1 MNTPRLRDLRLL
13 LPAISISALAFLS
26 SCGFL
31 SFGSVKQKYGISSN
45 EQSNNN
51 VMLTTASGIKLL
63 SNQEYVW
70 SVSDLVGKSYDL
82 SLVSGW
88 GGNTQYSG
96 FDALIWTN
104 LDSKAVSDRLATAE
118 TVANDAINSSQV
130 MSCGVSNAGEKAWGG
145 CPSRIVTAF
154 VEKAFRRPA
163 SAEELSNF
171 RSQYEAAVN
180 RARTSGAGDSDQ
192 FREGI
197 REVVATTLMSPQF
210 FTRTLPMLT
219 ADEYTRKLTAYEVAE
234 RLSYLIAGT
243 LPDNELMASA
253 KSGAITQPKE
263 ILAQARRLF
272 DKYHDRFVAHFFG
285 QFVGY
290 KKLLIGN
297 PTDLHRDFV
306 TESNLVF
313 SELFKNDRPIEDYL
327 TPGFTFVNNRLASHY
342 GISGGFDANFS
353 RVETPIRGGMLT
365 QGSFLAMTGVPIL
378 SNHPP
383 MGQPIKRGIWVQ
395 ARLLC
400 NPIQPTPSDL
410 LQEIGIVAGNIPAD
424 LPLHERLAVHRS
436 NSARCENCHRY
447 MDPVGLGLESF
458 GPEGQSRSFY
468 DAGQTKPVV
477 DRGELLGKNF
487 EGPTAMSALV
497 AELPEFK
504 HCVGERIMNYT
515 LGQTTST
522 RTNSFVNSL
531 IRNKNGQSP
540 SFKELILRV
549 VTSQSFQTLTREK

>member
-1 MNTPRLRDLRLL
+1 MHATGFCYRRLTTN
-13 LPAISISALAFLS
+13 AISLSALVFLS

-31 SFGSVKQKYGISSN
+31 NFGSVKEKYGISSN
-45 EQSNNN
+45 EQSNA
-51 VMLTTASGIKLL
+51 MLTTASGIKLL

-70 SVSDLVGKSYDL
+70 SVSDLVGKTYDL
-82 SLVSGW
+82 SLVSAW
-88 GGNTQYSG
+88 GGNAQYSG
-96 FDALIWTN
+96 FDALVWTN
-104 LDSKAVSDRLATAE
+104 LDSKAVNDRLNTAE
-118 TVANDAINSSQV
+118 SVASDAVASAQV
-130 MSCGVSNAGEKAWGG
+130 MTCTVSNSAEKAWSG
-145 CPSRIVTAF
+145 CPSRIATAF
-154 VEKAFRRPA
+154 VGKAFRRPA
-163 SAEELSNF
+163 TSEELSNF
-171 RSQYEAAVN
+171 RSQYEAAI
-180 RARTSGAGDSDQ
+180 ARSQKNGAGDADQ
-192 FREGI
+192 FRDGM
-197 REVVATTLMSPQF
+197 REVFATTLMSPQF
-210 FTRTLPMLT
+210 FTRTLPMLSPG
-219 ADEYTRKLTAYEVAE
+219 EYTRKLTGYEVAE

-243 LPDNELMASA
+243 LPDDELLAAA
-253 KSGAITQPKE
+253 KSDAILQPKE
-263 ILAQARRLF
+263 ILAQSRRLF

-285 QFVGY
+285 QFMGY
-290 KKLLIGN
+290 KKLLLGT
-297 PTDLHRDFV
+297 PSDLHRDFV
-306 TESNLVF
+306 RESNLVF
-313 SELFKNDRPIEDYL
+313 SELFKNDRPLEDYL
-327 TPGFTFVNNRLASHY
+327 TPGFTYVNNRLASHY
-342 GISGGFDANFS
+342 GISGGFDGNFT

-410 LQEIGIVAGNIPAD
+410 LQEIGTIAGNISTD

-487 EGPTAMSALV
+487 EGPTAMSGLL

-515 LGQTTST
+515 LGQPTSA
-522 RTNSFVNSL
+522 RTNAFVNAL
-531 IRNKNGQSP
+531 IKNKNGKSP
-540 SFKELILRV
+540 SFKDLILRV